1 VTVFVPPAILEEVQA
16 VFHLPMA
23 PDVGV
28 KIGRRDRAW
37 IEAGDEV
44 PALVKQQNTLGRT
57 HFTIGADGDFATG
70 NFQTLTNILG
80 IGQVDPN
87 PAAIATI
94 PLFSVVSWA
103 GRVVDA
109 SAKHVF
115 NASSM
120 SGWLA
125 LT

>member
-1 VTVFVPPAILEEVQA
+1 MTVFVPPAILDEVQA

-23 PDVGV
+23 ANGGV
-28 KIGRRDRAW
+28 KLGRRDRTR
-37 IEAGDEV
+37 IEAGHEIPGV
-44 PALVKQQNTLGRT
+44 VKQKNTIGRT
-57 HFTIGADGDFATG
+57 YFTIGTDGDLTVG
-70 NFQTLTNILG
+70 NIQTLAEILG
-80 IGQVDPN
+80 VVQVDPN
-87 PAAIATI
+87 PAGIAAI
-94 PLFSVVSWA
+94 PFFSVVSWA
-103 GRVVDA
+103 ARADDA